1 MSFDPFAQF
10 RMTDHVALITGGAQN
25 IGEAIAR
32 TFAGAGA
39 KVMIADLN
47 GEKAE
52 ATARRISSETG
63 QAVRGLR
70 CDVTDEAQVQACVAQ
85 TVAEFGGLSTLV
97 NNVGWGEV
105 NPDPL
110 AVTNEQ
116 MIDSYK
122 LNTLSA
128 LRMVEAAAPHL
139 KKAKNPSITNSGS
152 MVSLLPAFD
161 FIAYSSAKAA
171 LNHLMTGLAHAFA
184 KQIRVN
190 TVVIGSVITE
200 GYASAGLD
208 AKAQEK
214 LMNPDNLAGRSGTP
228 QDVANAFLWLA
239 SPAGGWVS
247 GQILQVAG
255 GPKKVRLVPGAE

>member
-1 MSFDPFAQF
+1 MSFDPFVPF
-10 RMTDHVALITGGAQN
+10 RMADHVALVTGGAQN

-32 TFAGAGA
+32 TFAAAGA

-47 GEKAE
+47 GDKAD
-52 ATARRISSETG
+52 AAARRIVDETG
-63 QAVRGLR
+63 QQVRGVQ
-70 CDVTDEAQVQACVAQ
+70 CDVTNEAQVKACVSE
-85 TVAEFGGLSTLV
+85 TVAAFGGLTTLV

-110 AVTNEQ
+110 AVTNDQ
-116 MIDSYK
+116 MIASYK
-122 LNTLSA
+122 LNTLST
-128 LRMVEAAAPHL
+128 LRMVETCAPYL
-139 KKAKNPSITNSGS
+139 KEANNASITNSGS
-152 MVSLLPAFD
+152 MVGILPAFD

-171 LNHLMTGLAHAFA
+171 LNHMMTGLAHAFA

-190 TVVIGSVITE
+190 TVVIGTVVTE
-200 GYASAGLD
+200 GYAAAGLD
-208 AKAQEK
+208 AKAQER
-214 LMNPDNLAGRSGTP
+214 LMNPDNLTGRSGSP

-255 GPKKVRLVPGAE
+255 GPKRVRLMPEE

>member
-1 MSFDPFAQF
+1 MKFDPFEQF

-47 GEKAE
+47 GEQAE
-52 ATARRISSETG
+52 ATARKIAAETNQQVQG
-63 QAVRGLR
+63 IA
-70 CDVTDEAQVQACVAQ
+70 CDVTKDAQIKACVAR
-85 TVAEFGGLSTLV
+85 TVEMFGGLSTLV

-105 NPDPL
+105 NADPL
-110 AVTNEQ
+110 AVTDDQ
-116 MIDSYK
+116 MIASYR

-128 LRMVEAAAPHL
+128 LRMVEACAPHL
-139 KKAKNPSITNSGS
+139 RKAKNPSITNSGS
-152 MVSLLPAFD
+152 MVGILPAFD
-161 FIAYSSAKAA
+161 FVAYSSAKAA

-190 TVVIGSVITE
+190 TVVIGTVVTE

-208 AKAQEK
+208 EKAQER
-214 LMNPDNLAGRSGTP
+214 LRNPDNLTGRSGTP

-255 GPKKVRLVPGAE
+255 GPKRVRLVPEA

>member
-1 MSFDPFAQF
+1 MTFDPFAQF
-10 RMTDHVALITGGAQN
+10 RMNDHVALITGGAQN

-32 TFAGAGA
+32 TFAGAGG

-52 ATARRISSETG
+52 ETAKRIAAETG
-63 QAVRGLR
+63 QQVLGMK
-70 CDVTDEAQVQACVAQ
+70 CDVTDEQQIKRCVSK
-85 TVAEFGGLSTLV
+85 TVEALGGLSTLV

-110 AVTNEQ
+110 AVTNDQ
-116 MIDSYK
+116 MITSYK

-128 LRMVEAAAPHL
+128 LRMVEAAAPYL
-139 KKAKNPSITNSGS
+139 KQSKNPTITNSGS
-152 MVSLLPAFD
+152 MVGLLPAYD

-190 TVVIGSVITE
+190 TVVIGTVITE

-208 AKAQEK
+208 AKAQEA

-255 GPKKVRLVPGAE
+255 GPKKVRLVPE

>member
-1 MSFDPFAQF
+1 MPFDPFAQF

-52 ATARRISSETG
+52 STAKKIAAETG
-63 QAVRGLR
+63 QPLLGMR
-70 CDVTDEAQVQACVAQ
+70 CDVTDEAQIKACVAK
-85 TVAEFGGLSTLV
+85 TVEAFGGLSTLV
-97 NNVGWGEV
+97 NNVGWGEL

-116 MIDSYK
+116 MIASYK

-139 KKAKNPSITNSGS
+139 KKANNPSITNSGS
-152 MVSLLPAFD
+152 MVGLLPAFD
-161 FIAYSSAKAA
+161 FLAYSSAKAA

-190 TVVIGSVITE
+190 TVVIGTVITE
-200 GYASAGLD
+200 GYAAAGLD
-208 AKAQEK
+208 AKTQER

-255 GPKKVRLVPGAE
+255 GPKRVRLVPEE

>member
-1 MSFDPFAQF
+1 MAFDPFALF
-10 RMTDHVALITGGAQN
+10 RMTDHIALVTGGAQN

-52 ATARRISSETG
+52 ATAKKLAAETG
-63 QAVRGLR
+63 QQVIGMK
-70 CDVTDEAQVQACVAQ
+70 CDVTDEAQIKACVAK
-85 TVAEFGGLSTLV
+85 TVSALGGLSTLV

-116 MIDSYK
+116 MIKSYT
-122 LNTLSA
+122 LNTLGA
-128 LRMVEAAAPHL
+128 QRMVEAAAPHL
-139 KKAKNPSITNSGS
+139 KKAKNASITNSGS
-152 MVSLLPAFD
+152 MVGLLPAFD
-161 FIAYSSAKAA
+161 FIAYSAAKAA
-171 LNHLMTGLAHAFA
+171 LNHMMTGFAHLFA

-190 TVVIGSVITE
+190 TVVIGTVITE

-208 AKAQEK
+208 AKAQEA

-239 SPAGGWVS
+239 SPAGGW
-247 GQILQVAG
+247 GW
-255 GPKKVRLVPGAE
+255 

>member
-1 MSFDPFAQF
+1 MSFDPFEPF
-10 RMTDHVALITGGAQN
+10 KMNGHVALITGGAQN

-32 TFAGAGA
+32 TYAAAGA

-47 GEKAE
+47 GEKAA
-52 ATARRISSETG
+52 ATAARIASETG
-63 QAVRGLR
+63 QQVIGMK
-70 CDVTDEAQVQACVAQ
+70 CDVTDDAQIKHCVEQ
-85 TVAEFGGLSTLV
+85 TVANLGGLSTLV

-116 MIDSYK
+116 MIASYK

-128 LRMVEAAAPHL
+128 LRMVEACAPHL
-139 KKAKNPSITNSGS
+139 LKARNPSITNSGS

-184 KQIRVN
+184 KKIRVN
-190 TVVIGSVITE
+190 TVVIGTVITE

-208 AKAQEK
+208 AEAQEA
-214 LMNPDNLAGRSGTP
+214 LMNPDNLTGRSGTP

-255 GPKKVRLVPGAE
+255 GPKRVRLVPGE